1 VRDNVLA
8 AKQRLLE
15 GQRRLQERHTVGGTG
30 VEICAAIAALRDQV
44 ILDLLRAILDDLEA
58 ADLAE
63 HLTLVAHGG
72 YGRRDV
78 APYSDVD
85 LMLLHDDRHP
95 AVPALAERLLRDVFD
110 AGLVL
115 GHSVCTPAQA
125 VALALQDAMVC
136 TSLGESRRLAGCES
150 LFQGFQTR
158 LASQVKRRR
167 SLLVAAIDKAR
178 TEERLRYGETVFLLE
193 PNLKRSRGGLR
204 DVQLLRWI
212 GFVRYG
218 NPEPRRLAERDL
230 LSAADLEVLERAS
243 EFLLRLRNE
252 VHFHAGKPGDVLD
265 RAEQVRIAELCGYPP
280 IKGMLPVEQFMRDYF
295 RHTTG
300 VSHVTGQFLARARS
314 RDRLT
319 RLATAML
326 GHRVEHL
333 RVGPAGLLATHAA
346 AERMRGSLAEIM
358 HMVDLANLYD
368 VPIAQSTW
376 QWVREEAPHLP
387 RGADAAAREHFL
399 SLLGCPTR
407 LGPLLRDLHEVGL
420 LEHLLPAFAHA
431 RGLLQF
437 NQYHK
442 YTVDEHC
449 LRAVEAAADWL
460 HDQGPLGHVYRQIE
474 QKQLLHLALLIHDLG
489 KGLTED
495 HVQVGAGIAANTARD
510 FRLGGMETETLKFLV
525 AQHQTMSHVAFRR
538 DTSDEHLVLQFAVGV
553 GSPELLKMLFVMTAA
568 DFSAVGPGVWD
579 NWKAEILGDLY
590 TRAMDHLAGDISPVT
605 DNEQLGQRRAAVREL
620 LSTELEDPWI
630 AGHLQTLPRSYLIS
644 TTPPQIAEDLRLLR
658 RLDGSGVMTEAEC
671 LPESGVVLFT
681 VATRE
686 SIAPGVF
693 HRLTGAL
700 SAAGVEILSAQ
711 INTLADGLVIDRFWV
726 TDPDYAELPPPDRL
740 AEIQAGLTQALHLP
754 AGTEPV
760 FRRTWQLDRR
770 PGAKLST
777 AQTRVNVDNTSSE
790 QCTIVDIFAH
800 DRVGLL
806 YAITRTLFECG
817 LSVWRAR
824 IATHLDQVV
833 DVFYVSD
840 HAGHKITDLQ
850 RLEAIR
856 GQLLNVVENRSA

>member
-1 VRDNVLA
+1 MRDNVLA
-8 AKQRLLE
+8 AKQRLSD
-15 GQRRLQERHTVGGTG
+15 GQRRLQERHAAGGAG
-30 VEICAAIAALRDQV
+30 IEICAAITDLRDAV
-44 ILDLLRAILDDLEA
+44 ILDLFQAILADLKA

-63 HLTLVAHGG
+63 HLALVAHGG

-85 LMLLHDDRHP
+85 LMLLHDGRHP
-95 AVPALAERLLRDVFD
+95 AVVALAERLLRDVFD

-115 GHSVCTPAQA
+115 GHSVCTPSQA

-136 TSLGESRRLAGCES
+136 TSLGESRLLAGSRS
-150 LFQGFQTR
+150 LFETFQTR
-158 LASQVKRRR
+158 LASQVKRRH
-167 SLLVAAIDKAR
+167 SVLLAAIDKAR

-193 PNLKRSRGGLR
+193 PNLKRSRGALR
-204 DVQLLRWI
+204 DVQLLRWV

-218 NPEPRRLAERDL
+218 TPLPAQLAEKNL
-230 LSAADLEVLERAS
+230 LSAADLDVLQRAS

-265 RAEQVRIAELCGYPP
+265 RAEQVRIADLCGYPP
-280 IKGMLPVEQFMRDYF
+280 TNGMLPVEQFMRDYF

-300 VSHVTGQFLARARS
+300 VSHVTSQFLARARS

-333 RVGPAGLLATHAA
+333 RVGPAGLLATRAA
-346 AERMRGSLAEIM
+346 TERMRGNLAEILR
-358 HMVDLANLYD
+358 MVDLANLYD

-376 QWVREEAPHLP
+376 QWVRDEAPRLP
-387 RGADAAAREHFL
+387 RRADAAAREHFL
-399 SLLGCPTR
+399 SLLSCPTR

-420 LEHLLPAFAHA
+420 LEYLLPSFAHA

-449 LRAVEAAADWL
+449 LRAVEAAAELL
-460 HDQGPLGHVYRQIE
+460 HDEGPLGNVYRQIK

-495 HVQVGAGIAANTARD
+495 HVQVGTRLAAETARE
-510 FRLGGMETETLKFLV
+510 FQLKPAQAEALQFLV
-525 AQHQTMSHVAFRR
+525 AQHQTMSYVAFRR
-538 DTSDEHLVLQFAVGV
+538 DTSDEQLVLQFAVGV

-605 DNEQLGQRRAAVREL
+605 GDEQLGQRRAAVREL
-620 LSTELEDPWI
+620 LGTDEEDVWI
-630 AGHLQTLPRSYLIS
+630 AGQLEALPRPYLIS
-644 TTPPQIAEDLRLLR
+644 TTPRQITEDLRLLR
-658 RLDGSGVMTEAEC
+658 RLNGEGVIPEAEC
-671 LPESGVVLFT
+671 LPDMGAVLFT

-686 SIAPGVF
+686 SIAPGIF

-700 SAAGVEILSAQ
+700 SAAGMQILSAQ
-711 INTLADGLVIDRFWV
+711 INTLANGLVIDRFWV

-740 AEIQAGLTQALHLP
+740 AEVKAGLVQSLHLP
-754 AGTEPV
+754 AGTEPA

-770 PGAKLST
+770 PTPKLST

-790 QCTIVDIFAH
+790 QYTIFDIFAH

-840 HAGHKITDLQ
+840 RAGHKITDAQ
-850 RLEAIR
+850 RLETIR
-856 GQLLNVVENRSA
+856 AQLLTVIENRTA

>member
-8 AKQRLLE
+8 AKQRLAE
-15 GQRRLQERHTVGGTG
+15 GHQRLREEHSAGVSG
-30 VEICAAIAALRDQV
+30 VEICAAITELRDEV
-44 ILDLLRAILDDLEA
+44 IVDLFAAILADLDA
-58 ADLAE
+58 ANLAE
-63 HLTLVAHGG
+63 HLALVPHGG

-85 LMLLHDDRHP
+85 LLILHDDRHP
-95 AVPALAERLLRDVFD
+95 AVAALAERLVRDVFD

-115 GHSVCTPAQA
+115 GQSVCTPAQA
-125 VALALQDAMVC
+125 VSLALQDAMVC
-136 TSLGESRRLAGCES
+136 TSLGESRLLAGSPS
-150 LFQGFQTR
+150 LFQAFRTR
-158 LASQVKRRR
+158 LAAQVKRRR
-167 SLLVAAIDKAR
+167 QVLLAAIDKAR
-178 TEERLRYGETVFLLE
+178 TEERLRYGETIFLLE
-193 PNLKRSRGGLR
+193 PNLKRSRGALR
-204 DVQLLRWI
+204 DVQLLRWL

-218 NPEPRRLAERDL
+218 TPDPVRLAEIEAFSR
-230 LSAADLEVLERAS
+230 ADLDVLQHAA

-252 VHFHAGKPGDVLD
+252 VHFHAAKPGDVLD
-265 RAEQVRIAELCGYPP
+265 RAEQVRIAELYGYELRG
-280 IKGMLPVEQFMRDYF
+280 GMLPVEQFMRDYF
-295 RHTTG
+295 RHTTA
-300 VSHVTGQFLARARS
+300 VSHVTGQFLARARA

-333 RVGPAGLLATHAA
+333 RVGPAGLLATRRAVD
-346 AERMRGSLAEIM
+346 RMRGNLAEILR
-358 HMVDLANLYD
+358 MVDLANLYD

-376 QWVREEAPHLP
+376 HWVRQEAPCLP
-387 RGADAAAREHFL
+387 PGADSAARDYFL
-399 SLLGCPTR
+399 SLLACPTR

-420 LEHLLPAFAHA
+420 LEHLLPAFTHA

-449 LRAVEAAADWL
+449 LRAVEAATEFL

-474 QKQLLHLALLIHDLG
+474 KKQLLHLALLIHDLG

-495 HVQVGAGIAANTARD
+495 HVEVGTRMAAQTAVD
-510 FRLGGMETETLKFLV
+510 FNLGASEGESLRFLV
-525 AQHQTMSHVAFRR
+525 AQHQQMGHVAFRR
-538 DTSDEHLVLQFAVGV
+538 DTSDERLVLQFAVGV

-579 NWKAEILGDLY
+579 NWKAEILTDLY

-605 DNEQLGQRRAAVREL
+605 HDEQRQQRREAVRDL
-620 LSTELEDPWI
+620 LGPGEEDSWV
-630 AGHLQTLPRSYLIS
+630 ARHLASLPDSYLVS
-644 TTPPQIAEDLRLLR
+644 TPPRQIAEDLRLLQ
-658 RLDGSGVMTEAEC
+658 RLNGEGVIAEAEC
-671 LPESGVVLFT
+671 LPDSGAVLFT

-686 SIAPGVF
+686 SIVPGIF

-700 SAAGVEILSAQ
+700 SAAGLQILSAQ
-711 INTLADGLVIDRFWV
+711 INTLSDGLIIDRFWV
-726 TDPDYAELPPPDRL
+726 TDPDYADQSPPDRL
-740 AEIQAGLTQALHLP
+740 EAVKAGLTQALHMP
-754 AGTEPV
+754 PGTEPT
-760 FRRTWQLDRR
+760 FRRVWQGDHRSD
-770 PGAKLST
+770 AKLST

-790 QCTIVDIFAH
+790 ECTIFDIFAH

-806 YAITRTLFECG
+806 YAVTRTLFECG
-817 LSVWRAR
+817 LSVSRAR

-833 DVFYVSD
+833 DVFYVRDQS
-840 HAGHKITDLQ
+840 GQKIAEPQ

-856 GQLLNVVENRSA
+856 GRLLAAIEKPTA